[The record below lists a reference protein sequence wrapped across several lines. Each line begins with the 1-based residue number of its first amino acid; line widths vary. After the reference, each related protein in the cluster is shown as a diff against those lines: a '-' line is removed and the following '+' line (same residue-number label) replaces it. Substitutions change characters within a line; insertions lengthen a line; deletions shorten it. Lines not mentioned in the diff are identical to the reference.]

1 MMENN
6 TYSLIMAGGVGSRFW
21 PMSTQHKPKQFLD
34 VLGIGKSL
42 LRLTFERLLG
52 VSDSS
57 KIYILTNASY
67 RELVLEQLPELTQAQ
82 VICEPERKNTA
93 PCIAFAAAKILDLN
107 PNATLVISPSDHL
120 IINTQ
125 RFSDLIHAAVNE
137 ANNGQLVTL
146 GIQPSRPDTGYG
158 YIEVNPG
165 QHAAGQVH
173 TVQQFCEKPSLDKA
187 KTFVSAGNY
196 FWNSGIFIWRA
207 DVILAAMQAHSSDL
221 HNVFCSDLGPYNTD
235 RELNFM
241 KTAFSKAQD
250 ISIDFAVMEH
260 AKNVSVV
267 ISDFDWSDL
276 GTWGSLI
283 DHMEKDDQG
292 NAVVGEQVHMFD
304 TKNCLIH
311 LPKDKVVLLDGIQDT
326 IIVESDGMLMVLRK
340 DKEQELKKY
349 LQRMEETNQ
358 GLFK

>member
-1 MMENN
+1 MENN

-42 LRLTFERLLG
+42 LRLTFERLLE
-52 VSDSS
+52 VSDST
-57 KIYILTNASY
+57 KIYILTNEYY
-67 RELVLEQLPELTQAQ
+67 RDLVLSQLPELTSEQ

-93 PCIAFAAAKILDLN
+93 PCIAFAAAKIFGIN

-120 IINTQ
+120 IINTN
-125 RFSDLIHAAVNE
+125 RFVSLISTAVTE
-137 ANNGQLVTL
+137 ANQGQLVTL

-158 YIEVNPG
+158 YIEVEQG
-165 QHAAGQVH
+165 QHAAGSVKQVH
-173 TVQQFCEKPSLDKA
+173 RFCEKPSLDVAKA
-187 KTFVSAGNY
+187 FVEEGNY

-207 DVILAAMQAHSSDL
+207 DVILDAIKL
-221 HNVFCSDLGPYNTD
+221 HANALYHIFCESLASYNTPMED
-235 RELNFM
+235 GFM
-241 KTAFSKAQD
+241 RNAFAVADD

-260 AKNVSVV
+260 ASNVSVV

-283 DHMEKDDQG
+283 DHMHKDSNG
-292 NAVVGEQVHMFD
+292 NAIVGNNVHLFE
-304 TKNCLIH
+304 TNNCLIH

-326 IIVESDGMLMVLRK
+326 IIVESEGMLMVLRK

-349 LQRMEETNQ
+349 LQLIQHTNPE
-358 GLFK
+358 LFV

>member
-1 MMENN
+1 MKNN

-57 KIYILTNASY
+57 KIYILTNERY
-67 RELVLEQLPELTQAQ
+67 RDLVLSQLPELTSDQ

-93 PCIAFAAAKILDLN
+93 PCIAFAAAKILSIDA
-107 PNATLVISPSDHL
+107 NATLVISPSDHL
-120 IINTQ
+120 IINTP
-125 RFSDLIHAAVNE
+125 RFEGLINIAIEE
-137 ANNGQLVTL
+137 ANQGKLVTL

-158 YIEVNPG
+158 YIEVASG
-165 QHAAGQVH
+165 QLDAGSVKH
-173 TVQQFCEKPSLDKA
+173 VQRFCEKPSVEVA
-187 KTFVSAGNY
+187 QAFVASGNY

-207 DVILAAMQAHSSDL
+207 DVILDAMKLHSNAL
-221 HNVFCSDLGPYNTD
+221 YHIFCESLDSYNTPM
-235 RELNFM
+235 EEGFM
-241 KTAFSKAQD
+241 RNAFAAAED

-260 AKNVSVV
+260 ATNVSVV

-283 DHMEKDDQG
+283 DHMQTDANG
-292 NAVVGEQVHMFD
+292 NAVVGDKVHLFE
-304 TKNCLIH
+304 TNNCLIH

-326 IIVESDGMLMVLRK
+326 IIVESEGMLMVLRK
-340 DKEQELKKY
+340 DKEQELKNY
-349 LQRMEETNQ
+349 LQVIQHTNPE
-358 GLFK
+358 LFL

>member
-1 MMENN
+1 MENN

-42 LRLTFERLLG
+42 LRLTFERLLD
-52 VSDSS
+52 VSDAT
-57 KIYILTNASY
+57 KIYILTNERY
-67 RELVLEQLPELTQAQ
+67 RDLVLSQLPELTSEQ

-93 PCIAFAAAKILDLN
+93 PCIAFAAAKILKIN

-120 IINTQ
+120 IINTN
-125 RFSDLIHAAVNE
+125 RFVSLINTAVSE
-137 ANNGQLVTL
+137 ANLGQLVTL

-158 YIEVNPG
+158 YIEVEQG
-165 QHAAGQVH
+165 QHAAGAVKQVNR
-173 TVQQFCEKPSLDKA
+173 FCEKPSLDVA
-187 KTFVSAGNY
+187 KTFVDEGNY

-207 DVILAAMQAHSSDL
+207 DVILDAMKKYAGGIY
-221 HNVFCSDLGPYNTD
+221 NIFCDSMDAYNTPI
-235 RELNFM
+235 EEAFM
-241 KTAFSKAQD
+241 RNAFAASAD

-260 AKNVSVV
+260 ASNVSVV

-283 DHMEKDDQG
+283 DHMDKDSNG
-292 NAVVGEQVHMFD
+292 NAVVGNNVHLFE
-304 TKNCLIH
+304 TSNCLIH
-311 LPKDKVVLLDGIQDT
+311 LPKDKVALLDGIQDT
-326 IIVESDGMLMVLRK
+326 IIVESEGMLMVLRK

-349 LQRMEETNQ
+349 LQLIQDTNPE
-358 GLFK
+358 LFE